1 MKAFKITILCILVA
15 MFSWTAMQAQDL
27 IEANELAKI
36 MKQPNAVIVSTI
48 ANDEYAK
55 VHITGAIS
63 LYHKDLYND
72 KTMLLPDAE
81 IAKILSSKGIGA
93 DNMIVLYDNGTG
105 KYSGRM
111 YWILEYMGA
120 KDVKVLNGGMKA
132 WKASRKPITK
142 SASTRKATTFTPSI
156 NKSVL
161 ADQTTVIK
169 AIGSSNYIIVDVRT
183 PEESAGSAETTLR
196 PGHIPNAINVNYT
209 NLLASNGKMKSSVA
223 IQEIFTKAGVS
234 KDKTV
239 ILYCET
245 SIRAGVE
252 FLALKSILNYPDVMV
267 YDGAYAQ
274 WQALASNKVIQE

>member
-1 MKAFKITILCILVA
+1 MKVFRITIVYILVA
-15 MFSWTAMQAQDL
+15 LFTWTTMQAQDL
-27 IEANELAKI
+27 IEANDLAKI
-36 MKQPNAVIVSTI
+36 MKQPNTVIVSTI
-48 ANDEYAK
+48 ADAEYAK
-55 VHITGAIS
+55 VHINGAIS

-81 IAKILSSKGIGA
+81 IAKILGNKGIST

-111 YWILEYMGA
+111 YWILDYMGA

-132 WKASRKPITK
+132 WKAARKPITK
-142 SASTRKATTFTPSI
+142 TASTRKAVTFTPSV

-161 ADQTTVIK
+161 ADQAMVLK
-169 AIGSSNYIIVDVRT
+169 AISSSSYVIVDVRT
-183 PEESAGSAETTLR
+183 PEEYAGTAETDLR
-196 PGHIPNAINVNYT
+196 AGHIPNAVNVNYT
-209 NLLASNGKMKSSVA
+209 ELLGTSGKMKSAASLR
-223 IQEIFTKAGVS
+223 QIFDAAGVT

-252 FLALKSILNYPDVMV
+252 FLALKSILDYPNVKV
-267 YDGAYAQ
+267 YDGAYSQ
-274 WQALASNKVIQE
+274 WQALSSNKVIQ